1 MLFNSEDLKSLIAEC
16 INWFKNS
23 SITGDEDYLLTQ
35 ELLYLLRNQQI
46 QQENIQTLQSF
57 LQSFNYYNLDKGN
70 LWNNTIS
77 NYVNNLTPSA
87 FTFFDAI
94 LPVLLSWQIKRFQN
108 ENFIR
113 RYNRDF
119 QNFVN
124 MWKDPV
130 NQIAQQLQNF
140 VSFKH
145 IPNLGFFTDYF
156 LKFQNL
162 LIQKHNT
169 QINEPVMIAKIL
181 HYLRPDIFIAFDNPI
196 MNLLGLPVNEKGFS
210 ALNIWVYNFRINNI
224 ILSSYL
230 ENSYRY
236 PLPRLFDMVLW
247 CGANNKIE
255 HPIWKDRF
263 YSFINYVF
271 TLK

>member
-1 MLFNSEDLKSLIAEC
+1 MLFNLEDLENLITVC
-16 INWFKNS
+16 VNWFKNS

-46 QQENIQTLQSF
+46 QQENIQTLQRF
-57 LQSFNYYNLDKGN
+57 LQSFNYYNLDKRN

-77 NYVNNLTPSA
+77 NYVNNLTTSN

-94 LPVLLSWQIKRFQN
+94 LPVLLSWQIKRFKN
-108 ENFIR
+108 KNFIR
-113 RYNRDF
+113 RYNGDF

-124 MWKDPV
+124 MWKNPV
-130 NQIAQQLQNF
+130 NQISQVLQK
-140 VSFKH
+140 VISFEF
-145 IPNLGFFTDYF
+145 IPNLGFFINSF
-156 LKFQNL
+156 LHFQNL
-162 LIQKHNT
+162 LIQTHKA

-196 MNLLGLPVNEKGFS
+196 MNLLGLPANEKGFS

-236 PLPRLFDMVLW
+236 PLPRLFDMILW

-255 HPIWKDRF
+255 NPIWKNKF